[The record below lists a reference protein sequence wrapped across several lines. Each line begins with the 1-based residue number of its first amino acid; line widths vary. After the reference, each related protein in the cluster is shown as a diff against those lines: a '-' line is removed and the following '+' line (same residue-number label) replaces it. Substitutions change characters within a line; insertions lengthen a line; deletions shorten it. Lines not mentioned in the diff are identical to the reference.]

1 MSAMEIKEIIQ
12 NLDYSGNHKINYSE
26 FLAATISVQKFL
38 THQKLEALFR
48 QFDVDG
54 KNEITPDNIRDAMA
68 KLGREIS
75 D

>member
-1 MSAMEIKEIIQ
+1 M
-12 NLDYSGNHKINYSE
+12 
-26 FLAATISVQKFL
+26 QKFL

-54 KNEITPDNIRDAMA
+54 NNEITMDNIKDAMA

-75 D
+75 EQEIEEIMRRHDYSGDKALSIDEFKKMILENE